1 MLRQAQHDI
10 SNTSRFIKS
19 EFLALSCSA
28 CRSINMQTDKPLEK
42 TKQSDFRH
50 IGNKL
55 LNWYKTNARDLPF
68 RQTKD
73 PYKIW
78 ICEIVFQ
85 QTRIAQGLGHYNN
98 FVQRFPDVKTLAEAD
113 ENEVLLYWKGLGYY
127 SRAINVHKA
136 AQQIMNDYNGVFPHE
151 YDEIL
156 KLKGVGKYTAAAV
169 SSICFEGKIPAVDG
183 NFYRVLSRIF
193 ADDFDI
199 SSSKAFN
206 YFSELAHLILP
217 ENVGDFNQAM
227 MDLGSE
233 ICKPKNPLCSECP
246 LNEDCLAFSLNKV
259 SEFPVKTKKV
269 KAADLELKYY
279 FVNRNGQFLIQQR
292 KDDFI
297 WKKLFE
303 FPPEISD
310 DLIPFIKSVK
320 NVSHKLTHK
329 NLSIEIFNVEVES
342 EEIWQNF
349 ITQNNYIVT
358 DVEGSHEKSFPKPL
372 ENYIQNYET
381 AYRIL

>member
-1 MLRQAQHDI
+1 M
-10 SNTSRFIKS
+10 
-19 EFLALSCSA
+19 
-28 CRSINMQTDKPLEK
+28 EK
-42 TKQSDFRH
+42 NKKTSDFLH

-55 LNWYKTNARDLPF
+55 LKWYDKNARDLPF
-68 RQTKD
+68 RKTKD

-85 QTRIAQGLGHYNN
+85 QTRIAQGLNHYNN
-98 FVQRFPDVKTLAEAD
+98 FIERFPDINTLAKATED
-113 ENEVLLYWKGLGYY
+113 EVLLYWKGLGYY
-127 SRAINVHKA
+127 SRAINIHKA
-136 AQQIMNDYNGVFPHE
+136 SQQIINDYNGIFPADYE
-151 YDEIL
+151 EIL
-156 KLKGVGKYTAAAV
+156 KLKGIGKYTAAAV
-169 SSICFEGKIPAVDG
+169 SSICFNGKMPAVDG

-199 SSSKAFN
+199 SNSKAFN
-206 YFSELAHLILP
+206 YFSQLSTLIMP

-233 ICKPKNPLCSECP
+233 ICKPKNPLCRECP
-246 LNEDCLAFSLNKV
+246 VNDDCLAFSLNKI
-259 SEFPVKTKKV
+259 SEFPVKTKKT
-269 KAADLELKYY
+269 KAQDLDLKYY
-279 FVNRNGQFLIQQR
+279 FVHRNGQFLIQQR

-303 FPPEISD
+303 FPLMISD

-320 NVSHKLTHK
+320 TVNHKLTHK
-329 NLSIEIFNVEVES
+329 NLSIEIFNVEVDS
-342 EEIWQNF
+342 ETAWEDF
-349 ITQNNYIVT
+349 IADNNYIIT

-381 AYRIL
+381 AYRIF